1 MKLSK
6 GEEIVKQKTLS
17 MSLNLLIEREEEKN
31 FMMT

>member
-1 MKLSK
+1 MKISK

>member
-1 MKLSK
+1 MKISK

-31 FMMT
+31 FTMT